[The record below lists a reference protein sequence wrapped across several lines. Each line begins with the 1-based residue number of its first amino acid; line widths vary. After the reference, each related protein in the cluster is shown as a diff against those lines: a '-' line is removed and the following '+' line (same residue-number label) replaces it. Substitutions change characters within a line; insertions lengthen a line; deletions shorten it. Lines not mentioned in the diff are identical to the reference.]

1 MAERREY
8 SVFGRQ
14 VGYVIAANIIVSF
27 AALIEIPIVTGT
39 LGASNYGIWSLI
51 QVTINLIVPFAGLAL
66 GDSVIRFL
74 AAEKDR
80 ARVADGFLSVCTV
93 VFISGSLASL
103 LLFALA
109 GLLARSIFGDP
120 EAAFY
125 IRLASAL
132 ILLNCMFNTSICFIR
147 MQRRIG
153 LRTAITLLQSLAT
166 LGLIILFVVTGYGLS
181 GVVIATLS
189 AAALANVVAFAVTL
203 RQTGLHTPKFAD
215 TKKYLRWSIPMV
227 PNMGILWIINVSD
240 RYLVSFFMGTT
251 AAGIYS
257 AAYSIGNWSYFAL
270 FPLGIVLYP
279 NVVKMYEE
287 GHPEQ
292 AANYLKYGLKYLMMV
307 SIPSA
312 FGLLVL
318 ARPLLNMLT
327 SAEFVEGS
335 PVVPLVAFGGVI
347 FCLYQMGVYIIH
359 VANKTHITVWL
370 LGSSAL
376 LNVGLNVV
384 LIPRMGMMGAAWATL
399 AAYIVLGLL
408 TLAVTRR
415 YLKFDL
421 SLPFMAKS
429 IASSGIM
436 ALCISLL
443 DPQPVWSVLACVVLG
458 VMVYFIVLIAL
469 RGLSKSEINFFVNFA
484 REALRKVM
492 SRGK

>member
-1 MAERREY
+1 MAEHREY
-8 SVFGRQ
+8 SAFGRQ
-14 VGYVIAANIIVSF
+14 VGYVIAANIIVSLT
-27 AALIEIPIVTGT
+27 ALIQIPIVTRT

-66 GDSVIRFL
+66 GDSIIRFL

-80 ARVADGFLSVCTV
+80 AKVADGFLSVCTV

-125 IRLASAL
+125 IRLASAQ

-147 MQRRIG
+147 MQRKIG

-166 LGLIILFVVTGYGLS
+166 LGLIILFVVTGYGIS
-181 GVVIATLS
+181 GVLIATLL
-189 AAALANVVAFAVTL
+189 ALTLANVVAFAVTL
-203 RQTGLHTPKFAD
+203 RQTGLHMPKFGD
-215 TKKYLRWSIPMV
+215 MKKYLRWSIPLV
-227 PNMGILWIINVSD
+227 PNAGILWIVHVSD
-240 RYLVSFFMGTT
+240 RYMVSFYIDTT

-257 AAYSIGNWSYFAL
+257 AAYSIGNYAYFAL
-270 FPLGIVLYP
+270 MPLGIVLYP
-279 NVVKMYEE
+279 YVVKTYDE

-292 AANYLKYGLKYLMMV
+292 TAKYLKYGLKYLMMV

-312 FGLLVL
+312 FGLSVL
-318 ARPLLNMLT
+318 AGQLMDLLT
-327 SAEFVEGS
+327 KPEFAPGS
-335 PVVPLVAFGGVI
+335 RVVPLVAFGGVI
-347 FCLYQMGVYIIH
+347 FCLYQIGVYIIH
-359 VANKTHITVWL
+359 VANKTRLTVWL

-384 LIPRMGMMGAAWATL
+384 LIPRMGMVGAAWATL
-399 AAYIVLGLL
+399 VAYSVLGLL

-415 YLKFDL
+415 FLKFDL

-436 ALCISLL
+436 AFCIWLL
-443 DPQPVWSVLACVVLG
+443 HPQSVWSVLACVVLG
-458 VMVYFIVLIAL
+458 AVVYFIVLIAL
-469 RGLSKSEINFFVNFA
+469 RGLSKSEINFFIKFA
-484 REALRKVM
+484 RGALRGVLPG
-492 SRGK
+492 GK

>member
-1 MAERREY
+1 MAEHREY
-8 SVFGRQ
+8 STFGRQ
-14 VGYVIAANIIVSF
+14 VGYVIVANVIVLL
-27 AALIEIPIVTGT
+27 AALVQIPIVTRA

-51 QVTINLIVPFAGLAL
+51 QITINLIVPFAGLAL

-80 ARVADGFLSVCTV
+80 AKVADGFLSVCTV
-93 VFISGSLASL
+93 VFISSSLASL

-132 ILLNCMFNTSICFIR
+132 ILLTCMFNTSICFIR
-147 MQRRIG
+147 MQRKIG
-153 LRTAITLLQSLAT
+153 LRTAITLLHSLAT
-166 LGLIILFVVTGYGLS
+166 LGLMILFVATGYGLS
-181 GVVIATLS
+181 GVVISTL
-189 AAALANVVAFAVTL
+189 AAMALANVVAFAVTL
-203 RQTGLHTPKFAD
+203 RQTGLHMPKFGD
-215 TKKYLRWSIPMV
+215 IRKYLWWSVPLV
-227 PNMGILWIINVSD
+227 PNAGILWIIQVSD
-240 RYLVSFFMGTT
+240 RYMVSYYVDTA

-257 AAYSIGNWSYFAL
+257 AAYSIGNYAQFAL
-270 FPLGIVLYP
+270 MPLGIALYP
-279 NVVKMYEE
+279 NVVKTYDE

-292 AANYLKYGLKYLMMV
+292 TAKYLKYGLKYLMMI

-312 FGLLVL
+312 FGLFVL
-318 ARPLLNMLT
+318 ARQLMDLLT
-327 SAEFVEGS
+327 KPEFAPGS
-335 PVVPLVAFGGVI
+335 RVIPLVAFGGVI
-347 FCLYQMGVYIIH
+347 FCLYQIGVYVIH
-359 VANKTHITVWL
+359 VANKTRITVWL

-399 AAYIVLGLL
+399 VAYSVLGLM

-436 ALCISLL
+436 ALCIWLI
-443 DPQPVWSVLACVVLG
+443 DPQSVWSVLACAVLG
-458 VMVYFIVLIAL
+458 VGVYFIVLIAL
-469 RGLSKSEINFFVNFA
+469 RGLSKSEISFFIKFA
-484 REALRKVM
+484 RETLRKVLL
-492 SRGK
+492 RGK